1 MASKQAP
8 APKGTVPATQPK
20 AASDVTAKAVTI
32 ERIDPLTGAV
42 VRDKLV
48 ALTGTARLPAS
59 AVKDLPAPTQ
69 QLTAEQVRDRLQSLT
84 DANRLDA
91 SAIKNLPTGGG
102 GGTGLTRGYHPLTVG
117 SGTSLLRANV
127 RRLGGA
133 VPTLGGNAS
142 SGYTLTIPAD
152 TDLLRLD
159 IKGNSNTANSAGD
172 FVIAIDNSAS
182 GFPLEFIFSIDDEGQ
197 QQDTDEV
204 VRGHVLTEVVSGNT
218 TTLTIPNISGNYPSG
233 FTLKLR

>member
-8 APKGTVPATQPK
+8 APKGTVPASAK

-32 ERIDPLTGAV
+32 ERIDPLTGDV

-48 ALTGTARLPAS
+48 SLTGTNRLPAS
-59 AVKDLPAPTQ
+59 AVKDLP
-69 QLTAEQVRDRLQSLT
+69 
-84 DANRLDA
+84 
-91 SAIKNLPTGGG
+91 TGGG
-102 GGTGLTRGYHPLTVG
+102 TALARAYHSLTVG
-117 SGTSLLRANV
+117 SGTSVLRANI

-133 VPTLGGNAS
+133 VPTLGGDAS

-172 FVIAIDNSAS
+172 FVIAINNSAN
-182 GFPLEFIFSIDDEGQ
+182 GFPLEFSFSIDDEGQ

-204 VRGHVLTEVVSGNT
+204 VRGHVLQEVVSGNT